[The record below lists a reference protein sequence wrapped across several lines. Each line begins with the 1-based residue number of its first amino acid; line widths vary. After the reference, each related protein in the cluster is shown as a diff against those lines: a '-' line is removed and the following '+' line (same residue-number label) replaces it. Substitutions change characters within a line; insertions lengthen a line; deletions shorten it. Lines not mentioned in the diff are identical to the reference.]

1 MTKKKAVARGKA
13 QRKARASKPARAP
26 ASKAVA
32 SAPSTA
38 PRDPPSPGQAACS
51 SCGVGLWWVGEG
63 KRPTKCDDCA
73 DNPRRVQPGRELVPL
88 MELRS
93 ARAEANARRTAA
105 ATSATAAMSEFSVL
119 RMAIGLGMVEAS
131 GGDELAAARA
141 GGVLIRDGDN
151 DRLPTIEEA
160 RELAARARADEYL
173 ALREGRESAPAQM
186 LQRFLARAAISM
198 LEHEAGLSPGARPQA
213 VYMAHK
219 TISDMGGGKLAWP
232 QVQLVFDVVE
242 VKG

>member
-1 MTKKKAVARGKA
+1 MKKKAPRGKA
-13 QRKARASKPARAP
+13 KGKARTRAAKPARAP
-26 ASKAVA
+26 ASAAVA
-32 SAPSTA
+32 ASAA
-38 PRDPPSPGQAACS
+38 PRDPPRPGQAACS

-63 KRPTKCDDCA
+63 KRPTKCDGCA
-73 DNPRRVQPGRELVPL
+73 ANPRRVRPGRELVPL

-160 RELAARARADEYL
+160 RELAARARSDEYQ

-232 QVQLVFDVVE
+232 QVQVVFEVEE